1 MASITDREPRLA
13 AGSTVLD
20 RSGEAPLAEDSL
32 RGSTAQV
39 VIDLTGPEP
48 VIRPAAPPLLT
59 LVPDLPEEDA
69 DRPGAPEARAGD
81 VGAVSLGVI
90 MPVYN
95 EEATV
100 RQAVADVLSVEFPCP
115 VQLIVVNDGS
125 TDATPEILAGLQD
138 PRLVVIHHEVNRGK
152 GAALR
157 TGAAAADTTHVVPFD
172 ADLEY
177 SAADLVPML
186 EPVVTGEASIVY
198 GTRRT
203 GKAVP
208 HSSFIY
214 AVGNSVMTRFANQ
227 LYGSAITDL
236 HTCLKLVPREVFTR
250 IPLFEEGF
258 GLDTELTAWLLRTGM
273 AFSEVPISYHSRSR
287 AEGKKITW
295 RDSLACLHILLLI
308 RMEQT
313 TA

>member
-1 MASITDREPRLA
+1 MAPVTEPESRV
-13 AGSTVLD
+13 AGSAVLD
-20 RSGEAPLAEDSL
+20 RSTAAPAAEESL
-32 RGSTAQV
+32 LESAAQV
-39 VIDLTGPEP
+39 VIDLTGPEM
-48 VIRPAAPPLLT
+48 VIRPADPPPLLT
-59 LVPDLPEEDA
+59 LVPDLPDA
-69 DRPGAPEARAGD
+69 AGD
-81 VGAVSLGVI
+81 PAAGDGAGAVGPVSLAVI

-100 RQAVADVLSVEFPCP
+100 RRAVADVLSVDFPCP

-125 TDATPEILAGLQD
+125 TDATPEILAGLED

-186 EPVVTGEASIVY
+186 APVISGQASIVY

-313 TA
+313 PA